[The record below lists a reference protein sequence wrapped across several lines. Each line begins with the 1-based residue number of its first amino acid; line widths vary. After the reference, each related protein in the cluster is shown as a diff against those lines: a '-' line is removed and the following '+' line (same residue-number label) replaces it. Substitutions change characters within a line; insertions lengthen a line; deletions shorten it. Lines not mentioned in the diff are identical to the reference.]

1 MAKTDA
7 RVRYTVMVIKETF
20 LNLLE
25 QKPIN
30 KITVKELCE
39 KADINRATFY
49 THFSDCFDLLEKIE
63 GDILAEFERSLNLV
77 EKYDVAVLV
86 SAICDIIDENKRVLK
101 LIAFDGANSS
111 LIPKMID
118 AAREKSVS
126 HWRKLLK
133 NASEEELEMLYIHL
147 SNGLTRVVAE
157 GYEKFDR
164 ESLIDFI
171 DKVVNN
177 TLSIYA

>member
-1 MAKTDA
+1 MRESGYK
-7 RVRYTVMVIKETF
+7 
-20 LNLLE
+20 
-25 QKPIN
+25 Q
-30 KITVKELCE
+30 
-39 KADINRATFY
+39 
-49 THFSDCFDLLEKIE
+49 SDVLHPFFRLFRSSRKIE

-86 SAICDIIDENKRVLK
+86 SAICDIIDGNKRVLK

-157 GYEKFDR
+157 GYEKFGR

-171 DKVVNN
+171 DKVVKN